1 MSDNGQEYARKLEL
15 LLALFLRPDGRTWR
29 GSDIESATDGAVTQ
43 SYFSQLK
50 RGRWQRPGLEPLAE
64 IADVMNF
71 PFDLW
76 RTDPERWPA
85 ILNRQSDG
93 DWYLGTSEDI
103 AAKFNGISRSVR
115 KPDGNPYSDEEI
127 ALNSEGRISAEEV
140 NEIRH
145 ARARQVTYD
154 QILVLSDVFQ
164 VDFDY
169 WKKPGGNDAPIFD
182 DELLELME
190 DADNQLLMQRTRN
203 LSKAHKDMLL
213 ILAEQ
218 MQRTQLSSGQD
229 SGQDSGQEDDVT
241 D

>member
-1 MSDNGQEYARKLEL
+1 VSDKGQEYARKLEL
-15 LLALFLRPDGRTWR
+15 LLALFPRPDGRAWR
-29 GSDIESATDGAVTQ
+29 GSDVEAETNGEVTQ

-50 RGRWQRPGLEPLAE
+50 KGRWQRPGLEPLAE
-64 IADVMNF
+64 IANVMNF

-85 ILNRQSDG
+85 ILNRQANG
-93 DWYLGTSEDI
+93 DWFLGTSEDI
-103 AAKFNGISRSVR
+103 AAKFKGVSRSVT
-115 KPDGNPYSDEEI
+115 KPDGSPYSDEEI
-127 ALNSEGRISAEEV
+127 ALSSGGRISVEEV
-140 NEIRH
+140 DAIRH

-182 DELLELME
+182 DELLQLLE

-218 MQRTQLSSGQD
+218 MERSQLSP
-229 SGQDSGQEDDVT
+229 GQEEDVT